1 MDNFPLDPL
10 LYVPAGHHIV
20 DGGDARLPRT
30 YVTPHTPL
38 VRRHEEFM
46 LAEVMP
52 IPPPDQIGVAREE
65 VVQWLQAHGVL
76 VRSAQP
82 WIRSVG
88 FLSFGMLQSGF
99 LFFRC
104 RPNL

>member
-30 YVTPHTPL
+30 YVTRHTPL

-52 IPPPDQIGVAREE
+52 IPPPDQIGAAREE
-65 VVQWLQAHGVL
+65 VIQWLQAHGVL

-88 FLSFGMLQSGF
+88 
-99 LFFRC
+99 LF
-104 RPNL
+104 

>member
-1 MDNFPLDPL
+1 MANFPLDPL

-30 YVTPHTPL
+30 FVTPHIPI

-52 IPPPDQIGVAREE
+52 IPPPDQIGVIRQE
-65 VVQWLQAHGVL
+65 VVQAASSW
-76 VRSAQP
+76 
-82 WIRSVG
+82 G
-88 FLSFGMLQSGF
+88 FGEVCSTLD
-99 LFFRC
+99 
-104 RPNL
+104 